1 MDAEPKPFFSYDRE
15 QQYSSLLV
23 PAWVPQSLLQS
34 LLPILHRAS
43 HGPADTGPKRV
54 TLRRSCERSDPGLGR
69 GVCIELL
76 QQRDQV
82 GRPVFHVLPFDL
94 KNEYTMKPRL
104 LALSWRVLFMVHW
117 WTICKAA
124 FSRALGFAN

>member
-34 LLPILHRAS
+34 LLPVLHRAS

-82 GRPVFHVLPFDL
+82 GRPVFHVLPFDF
-94 KNEYTMKPRL
+94 KNELHDEAKIVGSF
-104 LALSWRVLFMVHW
+104 LASLVHG
-117 WTICKAA
+117 
-124 FSRALGFAN
+124 ALVDHLQGGF